1 MGGDIKTDYHYQAE
15 ALDADGDDLT
25 YSLLAGP
32 VGMTIDSQTGL
43 ITWKPDTIGFYE
55 VNIQVIDGNGGK
67 ATQSYNIEVIDDNL
81 PPQITNQI
89 PTRIPSG
96 KYFSHQ
102 VEAVDPEGQ
111 KISYSLASQ
120 ASGMTMNTNGSIS
133 WSNPQPGRYPITV
146 VVTDP

>member
-1 MGGDIKTDYHYQAE
+1 
-15 ALDADGDDLT
+15 
-25 YSLLAGP
+25 
-32 VGMTIDSQTGL
+32 MTIDSQTGL